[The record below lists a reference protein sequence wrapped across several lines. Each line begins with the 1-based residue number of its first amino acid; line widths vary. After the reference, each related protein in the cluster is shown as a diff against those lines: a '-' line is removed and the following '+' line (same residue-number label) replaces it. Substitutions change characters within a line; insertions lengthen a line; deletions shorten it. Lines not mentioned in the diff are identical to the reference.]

1 MRMMVGI
8 AAFFFGCSTQEKIS
22 PCTDVCGILVDRCE
36 VASFTSFDECE
47 SSCAHSEEQGMVV
60 SDYLGCLE
68 DVEECDTFG
77 IVECENEHG
86 W

>member
-8 AAFFFGCSTQEKIS
+8 AALFVGCGTAEKIS
-22 PCTDVCGILVDRCE
+22 PCTDICGVLVDQCE
-36 VASFTSFDECE
+36 VASFTSFGECE
-47 SSCAHSEEQGMVV
+47 SSCAHSEEQGTVV
-60 SDYLGCLE
+60 ADYLTCLE
-68 DVEECDTFG
+68 NVDECDTFG